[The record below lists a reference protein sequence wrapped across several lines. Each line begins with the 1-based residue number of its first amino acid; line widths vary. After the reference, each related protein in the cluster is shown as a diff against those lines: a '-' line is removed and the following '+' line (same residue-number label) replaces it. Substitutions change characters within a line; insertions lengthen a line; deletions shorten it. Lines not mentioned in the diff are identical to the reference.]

1 MWKSILE
8 TILSSVWT
16 AVRGWFEAEQAES
29 AKWAAEARKQ
39 QLDSIKE
46 GLKLEAEW
54 RKKVGEAGKKP
65 QTIAD
70 WNTLAKAGAATAL
83 LFGLSGCFRF
93 YVVARPYQ
101 PVPPEIDRPEI
112 PADPPELTDREHVLM
127 RYALQLEAGYQAV
140 RERAIA
146 YNEEAGLPTPAE

>member
-8 TILSSVWT
+8 TILGSIWT

-46 GLKLEAEW
+46 GLAIEAEW
-54 RKKVGEAGKKP
+54 RNRVDAAGKKP

-70 WNTLAKAGAATAL
+70 WNTLARTASATAL
-83 LFGLSGCFRF
+83 LLSLSGCFRF

-101 PVPPEIDRPEI
+101 PVPPKIERPTI
-112 PADPPELTDREHVLM
+112 PTDPPELTDREHVLM

-140 RERAIA
+140 REQAIKH
-146 YNEEAGLPTPAE
+146 NEEAGLPTPVE